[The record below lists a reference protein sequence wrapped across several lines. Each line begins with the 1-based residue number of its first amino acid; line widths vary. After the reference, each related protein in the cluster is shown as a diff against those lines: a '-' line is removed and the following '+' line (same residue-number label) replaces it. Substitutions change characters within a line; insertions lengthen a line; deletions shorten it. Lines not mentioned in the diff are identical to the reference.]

1 MYDFL
6 SQKSKISSFDELK
19 GLDSIPEGTV
29 IQEWRED
36 VLVTWTNNIDPA
48 LSKGIDFSKWYMVSD
63 KGDTYSIYTHMA
75 MRCYPNRK
83 NGYYYVSFQ
92 RAWLNGKKA
101 IHVYISRLVLRTFTR
116 PELLP
121 ENWQQLD
128 AAHKDDNPANN
139 RIDNLEFLTHVQNC
153 NAPHFRAAMS
163 AVWKRHNQRE

>member
-29 IQEWRED
+29 IQEWREG

-83 NGYYYVSFQ
+83 NG
-92 RAWLNGKKA
+92 
-101 IHVYISRLVLRTFTR
+101 YISRLVLRTFTR

-163 AVWKRHNQRE
+163 AVRKRHNQRE